1 MFYFSR
7 TYFVPVMNYFFNSL
21 NNTKLPLSSARRLD
35 KENFSS
41 TCASPYQPLIVEQ
54 KTGNKLE
61 GDNKT
66 VTEIQLILVVSN
78 LRTSIQ
84 KFKKTDKKTEKTCT
98 WD

>member
-1 MFYFSR
+1 MCK
-7 TYFVPVMNYFFNSL
+7 SL
-21 NNTKLPLSSARRLD
+21 SAVDRGAKDR
-35 KENFSS
+35 K
-41 TCASPYQPLIVEQ
+41 
-54 KTGNKLE
+54 NKLE